1 MNKFKISPSTKS
13 GSHHWIMQRV
23 SALALIPLCIWL
35 VLSVFQITSDPI
47 NLMPIFFAYPLN
59 TFMGIL
65 FIVFSLYHGSLGM
78 QVVIEDYVSNK
89 IKKYFYIILINFL
102 SITTG
107 TAAIIAILRLHLV
120 G

>member
-1 MNKFKISPSTKS
+1 MTNKISPSTKS

-35 VLSVFQITSDPI
+35 VLSVFQIIEDPI
-47 NLMPIFFAYPLN
+47 NFMPIFFAYPLN
-59 TFMGIL
+59 AFMGIL
-65 FIVFSLYHGSLGM
+65 FIAISLYHGSLGM

-89 IKKYFYIILINFL
+89 FKQYFYIILINFL
-102 SITTG
+102 SIVTG